1 MKPKLNEKD
10 LMCRQQVKRHDDD
23 QIRKAIELFGLSN
36 RKFRA
41 LLASEHRLPFLAVY
55 GSRKLIIRQEFER
68 YLQKPGI
75 KEALLNGRR

>member
-10 LMCRQQVKRHDDD
+10 LLNPSE
-23 QIRKAIELFGLSN
+23 AIELFGLIN

>member
-10 LMCRQQVKRHDDD
+10 LLNLGEAAK
-23 QIRKAIELFGLSN
+23 LYGLSN

-41 LLASEHRLPFLAVY
+41 FLASEPNLPFLVGY

-68 YLQKPGI
+68 YLQKPGL

>member
-10 LMCRQQVKRHDDD
+10 LLNLGEATK
-23 QIRKAIELFGLSN
+23 LYGLSN
-36 RKFRA
+36 RKFRV
-41 LLASEHRLPFLAVY
+41 LLASESPLPFLVGY

-68 YLQKPGI
+68 YLQKPGL

>member
-10 LMCRQQVKRHDDD
+10 LLNLGEATK
-23 QIRKAIELFGLSN
+23 LYGLSN

-41 LLASEHRLPFLAVY
+41 FLASEPTLPFLVGY

-68 YLQKPGI
+68 YLQKPGL

>member
-10 LMCRQQVKRHDDD
+10 LLNLG
-23 QIRKAIELFGLSN
+23 ETTTLYGLSN
-36 RKFRA
+36 RKFRVF
-41 LLASEHRLPFLAVY
+41 LASEPNLPFLVGY

-68 YLQKPGI
+68 HLQKPGL

>member
-10 LMCRQQVKRHDDD
+10 LLNLGE
-23 QIRKAIELFGLSN
+23 ATTLYSLSN

-41 LLASEHRLPFLAVY
+41 FLASEQNLPFLVGY

-68 YLQKPGI
+68 YLQKPGL

>member
-10 LMCRQQVKRHDDD
+10 LLNLGEATK
-23 QIRKAIELFGLSN
+23 LYGLSN

-41 LLASEHRLPFLAVY
+41 FLASESNLPFLVGY

-68 YLQKPGI
+68 YLQKPRL